1 MTVSLV
7 NEDSSVDDHP
17 VGRDAADPVAV
28 VGAGSIGVAWAVV
41 FACAGRP
48 VRLFDLDPQRLDQS
62 LAEVADTIQQMALVG
77 LVPAETSAIV
87 GRVRACAS
95 LEEAV
100 AGVSYVQECILEEVD
115 AKRSLFAALDAV
127 ASPGTVLAS
136 STSTIM
142 ASRFADE
149 LPGRDRCLVVHPGNP
164 PHFLRV
170 AEIVPAPFTSTETVA
185 RAVAMV
191 ESLQMAPVVLT
202 REIEGFVFNRLQGA
216 LLREAYCLV
225 RDGVVSPVDVDTLV
239 REGLGRRWAVM
250 GPFATNEL
258 NTRGGLRQ
266 HAELHGKVYA
276 RLGIERSTED
286 PWTPD
291 TVDRV
296 AREIEQSLPHDDW
309 ADNVRERDRTMIAI
323 AALMHGFDNPLTSAA
338 PTPTSTPATATAAAT
353 APVTT

>member
-1 MTVSLV
+1 VSVSLV
-7 NEDSSVDDHP
+7 NEDTAVDDHRSEHAP
-17 VGRDAADPVAV
+17 TDPVAV

-41 FACAGRP
+41 FACAGRS
-48 VRLFDLDPQRLDQS
+48 VRLFDLDPHRLARAV
-62 LAEVADTIQQMALVG
+62 AEVEDTVEQMSLVG
-77 LVPAETSAIV
+77 LVAEEPATVV
-87 GRVRACAS
+87 GRVRAAAS
-95 LEEAV
+95 VEDAV
-100 AGVSYVQECILEEVD
+100 AGVAYVQECILEEVA
-115 AKRSLFAALDAV
+115 AKRGLFAALDA
-127 ASPGTVLAS
+127 AAPQDAVLAS

-149 LPGRDRCLVVHPGNP
+149 LPGRARCLVVHPGNP
-164 PHFLRV
+164 PYFLRV
-170 AEIVPAPFTSTETVA
+170 AEIVPAPFTSSETVA
-185 RAVAMV
+185 RAVEMV

-225 RDGVVSPVDVDTLV
+225 RDGVVSPVDVDTIV

-266 HAELHGKVYA
+266 HAELHGRVYA

-286 PWTPD
+286 PWTPE

-296 AREIEQSLPHDDW
+296 AREIEQSLPHADW

-323 AALMHGFDNPLTSAA
+323 AALMRGFDNPLHGAATSVA
-338 PTPTSTPATATAAAT
+338 PSTATAP
-353 APVTT
+353 AP

>member
-7 NEDSSVDDHP
+7 NEDTSAGDRSAGH
-17 VGRDAADPVAV
+17 DAADPVAV

-41 FACAGRP
+41 FACAGRS
-48 VRLFDLDPQRLDQS
+48 VRLFDLDPRRLAASVD
-62 LAEVADTIQQMALVG
+62 EVADTIGQMALVG
-77 LVPAETSAIV
+77 LVRGDVSTVIA
-87 GRVRACAS
+87 RVRASAS
-95 LEEAV
+95 LEDAV
-100 AGVSYVQECILEEVD
+100 AGVSYVQECILEEVA
-115 AKRSLFAALDAV
+115 AKRTLFAALDA
-127 ASPGTVLAS
+127 ATSPGTVLAS

-164 PHFLRV
+164 PYFLRV
-170 AEIVPAPFTSTETVA
+170 AEIVPAPFTSPETVA

-202 REIEGFVFNRLQGA
+202 HEIEGFVFNRLQGA

-225 RDGVVSPVDVDTLV
+225 RDGVVSPVDVDTIV

-266 HAELHGKVYA
+266 HAELHGRVYA

-323 AALMHGFDNPLTSAA
+323 AALMQGFDNPLNGVAPAQAPAA
-338 PTPTSTPATATAAAT
+338 VTAPAAT
-353 APVTT
+353 

>member
-1 MTVSLV
+1 MSLV
-7 NEDSSVDDHP
+7 NEDTSAGDRSA
-17 VGRDAADPVAV
+17 GRGAADPVAV

-41 FACAGRP
+41 FACAGRS
-48 VRLFDLDPQRLDQS
+48 VRLFDLDPRRLDAS
-62 LAEVADTIQQMALVG
+62 VEEVADTIEQMALVG
-77 LVPAETSAIV
+77 LVAGDVSTVI

-100 AGVSYVQECILEEVD
+100 AGVSYVQECILEEVG
-115 AKRSLFAALDAV
+115 AKRSLFAALDA
-127 ASPGTVLAS
+127 ATSPGTVLAS

-142 ASRFADE
+142 ASRFADG

-164 PHFLRV
+164 PYFLRV
-170 AEIVPAPFTSTETVA
+170 AEIVPAPFTSSETVA
-185 RAVAMV
+185 NAVSMV
-191 ESLQMAPVVLT
+191 ESLEMAPVVLT

-225 RDGVVSPVDVDTLV
+225 RDGVVSPVDVDTIV

-266 HAELHGKVYA
+266 HAELHGRVYA

-323 AALMHGFDNPLTSAA
+323 AALMRGFDNPLNGVA
-338 PTPTSTPATATAAAT
+338 PAPAVAAAT
-353 APVTT
+353 APAAT